1 MAQCIEQHPQWVI
14 YTVLQDLT
22 CFFQNP
28 LFLKLHVSL
37 TFELINNST
46 IKHQFMKIN
55 QDVAA
60 FSLRVALSTG
70 FLSAVASRL
79 DFWGE
84 YSSGWDNFVD
94 YTAQV
99 NSFIPKGAAP
109 IIAVISTI
117 IELALGALLF
127 IGYRTSYAAIA
138 AAILTLMFALAM
150 TISSGVKEPLDYSV
164 FAFSAG
170 AFLLA
175 TMSRYKWSIDQLLT
189 K

>member
-1 MAQCIEQHPQWVI
+1 
-14 YTVLQDLT
+14 
-22 CFFQNP
+22 
-28 LFLKLHVSL
+28 
-37 TFELINNST
+37 
-46 IKHQFMKIN
+46 MKIN

-60 FSLRVALSTG
+60 FTLRVALSTG

-79 DFWGE
+79 GFWGE
-84 YSSGWDNFVD
+84 YSSGWDNFVA

-99 NSFIPKGAAP
+99 NSFMPKGSIP

-117 IELALGALLF
+117 LELGLGVLLF
-127 IGYRTSYAAIA
+127 IGYRTSNAAIA
-138 AAILTLMFALAM
+138 SAILTLMFALVM

-175 TMSRYKWSIDQLLT
+175 TMPRYKWSIDKLLT